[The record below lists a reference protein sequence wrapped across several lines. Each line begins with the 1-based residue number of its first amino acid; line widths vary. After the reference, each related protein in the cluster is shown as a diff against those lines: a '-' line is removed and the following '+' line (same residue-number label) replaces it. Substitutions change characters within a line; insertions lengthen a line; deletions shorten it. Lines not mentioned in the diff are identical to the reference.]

1 MKKTK
6 LILLH
11 GWAVDKENRQKWQPL
26 IKRLQQE
33 EIEAEF
39 LLLPGLSQPLDQ
51 VWTLN
56 DYAQWVIK
64 QLPNQPV
71 GLLGHSFGGQLAIR
85 LVAQY
90 PEKFTN
96 LVLIDC
102 SGVRDYSLRK
112 RIKRAG
118 FASLAKVGKIFTKS
132 DLARKVLYKL
142 AGEKDYLQ
150 ADLILRQTMANMIS
164 TDIQDEASRIQ
175 VPTLI
180 IWGENDRVT
189 PLWMG
194 QRLAR
199 LIKNARIEIISQARH
214 SPHFTHTDEVTR
226 IIAQNIIK

>member
-1 MKKTK
+1 MSKIK

-39 LLLPGLSQPLDQ
+39 LPLPGLSQPLDQ

-64 QLPNQPV
+64 QLSDQPV
-71 GLLGHSFGGQLAIR
+71 SLLGHSFGGQLAIR
-85 LVAQY
+85 LAAQY
-90 PEKFTN
+90 PEKFN
-96 LVLIDC
+96 CLVLIDS
-102 SGVRDYSLRK
+102 SGIRDHSLGK
-112 RIKRAG
+112 RIKRVG
-118 FASLAKVGKIFTKS
+118 FASLAKLGKIFTKS
-132 DLARKVLYKL
+132 DLARKLLYKV

-150 ADLILRQTMANMIS
+150 ADLILRQTMANLIT
-164 TDIQDEASRIQ
+164 TDIQDDASRIQ
-175 VPTLI
+175 LPTLI

-199 LIKNARIEIISQARH
+199 LIKNARFEIISQARH
-214 SPHFTHTDEVTR
+214 SPHFTHSDEVVR
-226 IIAQNIIK
+226 IIVQNLVR